1 MCMCIYNIYIYIYI
15 VEYVSIAILYSIYIY
30 IILYVHILC
39 KYESNMLGFRE
50 NESEKMSAPG
60 QPSEAAKAEVEAQ
73 T

>member
-1 MCMCIYNIYIYIYI
+1 M
-15 VEYVSIAILYSIYIY
+15 YSIYIY